1 MTNQFTWCLFVV
13 GVLLLSG
20 VQAMAQDINNIPVKA
35 NWIWRDCPQ
44 VRPYNDTIIA
54 RKPFE
59 LPAVEKAMI
68 RITADTEYRL
78 FVNDQWV
85 NDGPCRSWPNH
96 FQYDEIDAKPYL
108 KAGENEIRVIA
119 KFFGTGTFHQ
129 VPQEPGLLVQMD
141 ALDAAGKTIT
151 IITDDSWEVA
161 KAEAWLSNT
170 PKLSVQMGPY
180 EIYDARREAGVAFH
194 PAVVRYGTHEGP
206 WQGLMPRDV
215 ALLTKKPFSLKA
227 FQGATVVD
235 KAWRGYVFNIAR
247 LLYPDMVVKANNHN
261 SMASALATIID
272 CKEAMDLTLES
283 TDLEFMID
291 GKTGRQNRFHLEV
304 GKHFLFAIMDHRTS
318 HWRVDA
324 TIIFKE
330 TEGYT
335 LCSPVDGNEQ
345 NPWCFV
351 PFDVP
356 QYMYADFEWGL
367 MADEEK
373 QRIEDDLKKGVRDIQ
388 EQVFDAAS
396 FNKVFDQKIYMLSSA
411 DEVMDAVHWQFMARK
426 PIDGAKALVENPEA
440 LVKADGVTVVQPNE
454 AGDIELLYDLGEQN
468 CGYYTFEMEA
478 EAGLVV
484 DIAGVEYIK
493 EDGTVQHTDRYQNDM
508 RYICKEGVNTFTS
521 LKRRS
526 QRHVFITLR
535 NQTKPVTIKKF
546 QLIESTYPVEPIG
559 SFACSDER
567 LDKIWEISARTL
579 KLCMEDTF
587 TDCPLYEQT
596 LWVGD
601 ARNEAVFGFTAF
613 GAEDIAKRCVR
624 LAGESLEQYPMILC
638 QVPSTWETLLPA
650 WSFLWGI
657 SVWDYYWY
665 TGDTA
670 FLEATWP
677 WVMKNLEGAASF
689 SDERGLFSGPF
700 WNMFDWSGIDQGQNT
715 VLHCSMLA
723 VGAVDAALK
732 SAEVLGKDT
741 QWLQE
746 YRAKLVN
753 GLNGLWDEEKKSY
766 PDSVHNDGSI
776 SKKTSVHTSFLA
788 LNYDIIPEQ
797 YKADAI
803 NNVLSP
809 PEVMTK
815 VGAPFAILY
824 MYEALEKLGY
834 HDRIMQS
841 IYDSYLPMLEIGATT
856 VWEQF
861 PTGTTGHAGFPT
873 RSHCHAW
880 SSAPIHFLNRIVLGI
895 VPTEAGGE
903 AVTVSPHPSGLT
915 WAKGVTATTNGPVE
929 VEWKLEKDTMTIQAK
944 GPEGVALQF
953 TPNKELEG
961 IKVVFNGKVL

>member
-1 MTNQFTWCLFVV
+1 MKKVSTRCLFVL
-13 GVLLLSG
+13 GVLLCSCF
-20 VQAMAQDINNIPVKA
+20 QARAQASNDIPLKA
-35 NWIWRDCPQ
+35 NWIWRDCSQ
-44 VRPYNDTIIA
+44 LRPYNDTIIA
-54 RKPFE
+54 KKAFE
-59 LPAVEKAMI
+59 LPALEKAVI
-68 RITADTEYRL
+68 RISADTEYRL
-78 FVNDQWV
+78 FVNGQWV
-85 NDGPCRSWPNH
+85 NDGPCRSWPDH
-96 FQYDEIDAKPYL
+96 YQYDEIDATPHL
-108 KAGENEIRVIA
+108 RAGKNEIRVIV

-129 VPQEPGLLVQMD
+129 VPEEPGLLVQLD
-141 ALDAAGKTIT
+141 TLDAAGKTSTVIS
-151 IITDDSWEVA
+151 DGSWQVA
-161 KAEAWLSNT
+161 KAEAWMSNT
-170 PKLSVQMGPY
+170 PKLSCQMGPY
-180 EIYDARREAGVAFH
+180 EIYDARRETNVVFEQ
-194 PAVVRYGTHEGP
+194 AVVRYGTNEGP
-206 WQGLMPRDV
+206 WKNLMPRDV
-215 ALLTKKPFSLKA
+215 ALLTKKAFPFKT

-247 LLYPDMVVKANNHN
+247 LLYPDTVVKSNNSN

-272 CKEAMDLTLES
+272 CKEAMELTLES
-283 TDLEFMID
+283 TDLRFTID
-291 GKTGRQNRFHLEV
+291 GRAGKQNRFQLKP
-304 GKHFLFAIMDHRTS
+304 GRHFLFAIMDQRTS

-324 TIIFKE
+324 TVLFNKS
-330 TEGYT
+330 EGYE
-335 LCSPVDGNEQ
+335 LLSPVDANKK

-351 PFDVP
+351 PFNVP
-356 QYMYADFEWGL
+356 QITYADYKWNQL
-367 MADEEK
+367 PEEE
-373 QRIEDDLKKGVRDIQ
+373 QRRMLSDLGKGVRAL
-388 EQVFDAAS
+388 ERTAVDAKS
-396 FNKVFDQKIYMLSSA
+396 FNKAFDQKIHVLSSA

-426 PIDGAKALVENPEA
+426 PIDGAEAMVENPEG
-440 LVKADGVTVVQPNE
+440 LIKVSGETVAHPHE

-468 CGYYTFEMEA
+468 CGYYSFQLEA

-493 EDGTVQHTDRYQNDM
+493 KDGTVQHTGRYQNDM
-508 RYICKEGVNTFTS
+508 RYICKEGLNTFTS

-535 NQTKPVTIKKF
+535 NQSKPVTIKQL

-559 SFACSDER
+559 AFACSDER

-579 KLCMEDTF
+579 KLCMEDTY

-638 QVPSTWETLLPA
+638 QVPSTWERLLPA

-665 TGDTA
+665 TGDED

-677 WVMKNLEGAASF
+677 WVVKNLQGAASF
-689 SDERGLFSGPF
+689 SDERGLFSAPF
-700 WNMFDWSGIDQGQNT
+700 WNMFDWSGIDQAQNT

-723 VGAVDAALK
+723 VGAVDAAIK
-732 SAEVLGKDT
+732 SAEVLGEDT
-741 QWLQE
+741 QWLE
-746 YRAKLVN
+746 AYRAKLVN
-753 GLNGLWDEEKKSY
+753 GVNGLWDAAKKSY
-766 PDSVHNDGSI
+766 PDSIRKNGSV
-776 SKKTSVHTSFLA
+776 SPKTSMHTSFLS

-803 NNVLSP
+803 NNILNP
-809 PEVMTK
+809 PDDMTK

-841 IYDSYLPMLEIGATT
+841 IYDSYLPMLELDATT

-861 PTGTTGHAGFPT
+861 PTGTTGRAGFPT
-873 RSHCHAW
+873 RSHTHAW

-895 VPTEAGGE
+895 VPIEAGGKT
-903 AVTVSPHPSGLT
+903 VTVSPRPSGLT
-915 WAKGVTATTNGPVE
+915 WAKGATATTNGPVE
-929 VEWKLEKDTMTIQAK
+929 VAWKLEEGTLTIQAK
-944 GPEGVALQF
+944 APKGAELQF
-953 TPNKELEG
+953 VSNQELKG

>member
-1 MTNQFTWCLFVV
+1 MST
-13 GVLLLSG
+13 LLCGYLPAAAQGLSDT
-20 VQAMAQDINNIPVKA
+20 ALEA
-35 NWIWRDCPQ
+35 NWIWRDCPET
-44 VRPYNDTIIA
+44 RPYNDTIIA
-54 RKPFE
+54 RKHFE
-59 LPAVEKAMI
+59 LPAVEKAVI
-68 RITADTEYRL
+68 RISADTEYRL
-78 FVNDQWV
+78 FVNDQWA

-96 FQYDEIDAKPYL
+96 YQYDEIDTKPYL
-108 KAGENEIRVIA
+108 KTGKNEIRVIA

-129 VPQEPGLLVQMD
+129 VPQEPGLLVQLD
-141 ALDAAGKTIT
+141 ALDADGKTRT

-161 KAEAWLSNT
+161 KAEGWMSNT
-170 PKLSVQMGPY
+170 PKLSCQMGPY
-180 EIYDARREAGVAFH
+180 EIYDARRETGLAFH
-194 PAVVRYGTHEGP
+194 PAVVRYATNEGP

-215 ALLTKKPFSLKA
+215 ALLTRKPFAFKA
-227 FQGATVVD
+227 FQGATVVY

-247 LLYPDMVVKANNHN
+247 LLYPGVVVKANNHN
-261 SMASALATIID
+261 SMASALTTIVD
-272 CKEAMDLTLES
+272 CKKAMDLTLES
-283 TDLEFMID
+283 TDLRFTID
-291 GKTGRQNRFHLEV
+291 GKAGKQNRFQLEA
-304 GKHFLFAIMDHRTS
+304 GRHFLFAIMDHRTS

-324 TIIFKE
+324 TVVFKE
-330 TEGYT
+330 TDGYV
-335 LCSPVDGNEQ
+335 LRSPVDGNKN

-356 QYMYADFEWGL
+356 QYQHSDVEWGL
-367 MADEEK
+367 MANEDR
-373 QRIEDDLKKGVRDIQ
+373 QRIEDDLKKGIRAIEREV
-388 EQVFDAAS
+388 VDAAS
-396 FNKVFDQKIYMLSSA
+396 FKKAFGQKVRSLSST

-426 PIDGAKALVENPEA
+426 PIDGAKALVENPTG
-440 LVKADGVTVVQPNE
+440 LLKAGGTTVVQPNE

-468 CGYYTFEMEA
+468 CGYYAFEIEA

-493 EDGTVQHTDRYQNDM
+493 DDGTVQHTGRYQNDM
-508 RYICKEGVNTFTS
+508 RYICKQGVNTFAS

-535 NQTKPVTIKKF
+535 NQTKPVNIKEF
-546 QLIESTYPVEPIG
+546 LLIESTYPVEPIG
-559 SFACSDER
+559 FFACSDER

-579 KLCMEDTF
+579 KLCMEDTY

-601 ARNEAVFGFTAF
+601 ARNEAVLGFTAF

-665 TGDTA
+665 TGDKA

-700 WNMFDWSGIDQGQNT
+700 WNMFDWSGIDQSQNT

-732 SAEVLGKDT
+732 SAEVLGKDV
-741 QWLQE
+741 QWLQQ
-746 YRAKLVN
+746 YRANLVG
-753 GLNGLWDEEKKSY
+753 GLNGLWDEKTKSY
-766 PDSVHNDGSI
+766 PDSIRNDGSI
-776 SKKTSVHTSFLA
+776 SDKTSVHTSFLS
-788 LNYDIIPEQ
+788 LNYDIVPEQ
-797 YKADAI
+797 YKAATID
-803 NNVLSP
+803 NVLNP
-809 PEVMTK
+809 PEDMTK

-834 HDRIMQS
+834 YDRIMQS
-841 IYDSYLPMLEIGATT
+841 IYDSYLPMLELGATT

-861 PTGTTGHAGFPT
+861 PTGTTGRAGFPT

-895 VPTEAGGE
+895 VPTEAGGK
-903 AVTVSPHPSGLT
+903 ALTVSPRPSGLT
-915 WAKGVTATTNGPVE
+915 WAKGASATTNGPVE
-929 VEWKLEKDTMTIQAK
+929 VEWKLEDSTITIQAK
-944 GPEGVALQF
+944 GPAGVELQF
-953 TPNKELEG
+953 VPNEELADV
-961 IKVVFNGKVL
+961 KVVFNGTAL